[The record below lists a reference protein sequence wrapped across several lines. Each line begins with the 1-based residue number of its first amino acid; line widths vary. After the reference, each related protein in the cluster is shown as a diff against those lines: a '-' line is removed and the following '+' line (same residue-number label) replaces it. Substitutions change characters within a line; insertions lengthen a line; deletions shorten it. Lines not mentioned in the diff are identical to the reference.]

1 MISYLILCLFSIVQT
16 FENSLSELEP
26 PDSLKRKIHEI
37 NQRIRDIAQK
47 SGEIHAKQ
55 MDIANEREQYQ
66 DTIR

>member
-1 MISYLILCLFSIVQT
+1 MQT
-16 FENSLSELEP
+16 FENNLSELEP
-26 PDSLKRKIHEI
+26 PDSLKQKIHEI
-37 NQRIRDIAQK
+37 NQRIRDIAKK